1 MPRRQYRPPPG
12 AACARGRPLRR
23 CDDVP
28 VNHPTRLVTPD
39 DAPALA
45 NLLSDNRAFLAPF
58 EPVRD
63 TVYYTVDGQ
72 REVIRAALHEHT
84 EGRCLPHVV
93 LDDAD
98 GVVGRI
104 TLNGIVRGP
113 FQSCSVGYWL
123 AERATG
129 RGLATAAVREMRRVA
144 FEELELHRVGAAT
157 LLHNT
162 ASQRVLGR
170 NGFGRFGL
178 APKYLHIAGAWRDH
192 LMFQALN
199 PAAG

>member
-1 MPRRQYRPPPG
+1 M
-12 AACARGRPLRR
+12 
-23 CDDVP
+23 P
-28 VNHPTRLVTPD
+28 VNRPTRLVTPD
-39 DAPALA
+39 DAPAIA
-45 NLLSDNRAFLAPF
+45 SLLSDNRAFLAPF

-63 TVYYTVDGQ
+63 TVYYTVGGQ
-72 REVIRAALHEHT
+72 REVIRAALHEHAA
-84 EGRCLPHVV
+84 GRCLPHVV
-93 LDDAD
+93 LDDSD

-104 TLNGIVRGP
+104 TLNGVVRGP

-129 RGLATAAVREMRRVA
+129 RGLATAAVREMKRVA
-144 FEELELHRVGAAT
+144 FEELGLHRVEAAT
-157 LLHNT
+157 LVHNT

-170 NGFGRFGL
+170 NGFVRFGL

>member
-1 MPRRQYRPPPG
+1 M
-12 AACARGRPLRR
+12 RR

-28 VNHPTRLVTPD
+28 VNRPTRLVTPD
-39 DAPALA
+39 DAPAIA

-63 TVYYTVDGQ
+63 TVYYTVGGQ
-72 REVIRAALHEHT
+72 REVLRAALHEHA

-93 LDDAD
+93 LDDSD

-129 RGLATAAVREMRRVA
+129 RGLATAAVREMKRVA
-144 FEELELHRVGAAT
+144 FEELGLHRVEAAT
-157 LLHNT
+157 LVHNT

-170 NGFGRFGL
+170 NGFVRFGL

>member
-1 MPRRQYRPPPG
+1 M
-12 AACARGRPLRR
+12 
-23 CDDVP
+23 
-28 VNHPTRLVTPD
+28 
-39 DAPALA
+39 
-45 NLLSDNRAFLAPF
+45 
-58 EPVRD
+58 
-63 TVYYTVDGQ
+63 
-72 REVIRAALHEHT
+72 
-84 EGRCLPHVV
+84 
-93 LDDAD
+93 LDDSD

-129 RGLATAAVREMRRVA
+129 RGLATAAVREMKRVA
-144 FEELELHRVGAAT
+144 FEARAAPRRGRDPGPQHRLAAGAG
-157 LLHNT
+157 
-162 ASQRVLGR
+162 SQRRV
-170 NGFGRFGL
+170 RFGL